1 MENYMSIHF
10 SKVSIL
16 ARADSGYYSPE
27 KVTLLKRILDNAC
40 NKARVTEQHQRD
52 FLAQKLLAAAKHF
65 QDEAALTDVLKK
77 SIANYR
83 R

>member
-1 MENYMSIHF
+1 MSIHF
-10 SKVSIL
+10 SKDSIL

-27 KVTLLKRILDNAC
+27 KVTLLKRIFDNAC
-40 NKARVTEQHQRD
+40 NKARITDQHQRD
-52 FLAQKLLAAAKHF
+52 FLAQKLLAAAKNF
-65 QDEAALTDVLKK
+65 QDEAALTNLMRK